1 MLTPKNGGIT
11 MCTSLF
17 IGSEKRGK
25 HSLFG
30 RNMDIEAHFGETV
43 VITPR
48 AYPFHLRCLPDEK
61 THYAIIGM
69 ATIREGFP
77 LYADA
82 MNEKGLCMSGLHFP
96 GNAVY
101 TPREKVPD
109 GIRRVAPF
117 ELVPYLLGTCGT
129 VQEVKAVLQSA
140 VIVDVPFSNILPNTP
155 LHWHIAAPDGAVI
168 LEAVADGL
176 RIYDDTVGVLTN
188 NPPYPFHVTNLRRY
202 AGLSENP
209 LPEEGSDR
217 QKTHPGE
224 TYDLGVGL
232 VGLPGDATSPARFV
246 RCATLKRLTAWE
258 SLTHN
263 EALGQFFRLLGAVAV
278 PYGVVLTKEG
288 ACHATRY
295 SCCMDTETMTYHVL
309 TDQTITPFSVTLT
322 KERCEGELLWK
333 AHP

>member
-1 MLTPKNGGIT
+1 

-17 IGSEKRGK
+17 VSSEKRGTR
-25 HSLFG
+25 SLFG

-48 AYPFHLRCLPDEK
+48 AYSVRLRCLPDMK

-69 ATIREGFP
+69 ATVREGFP

-82 MNEKGLCMSGLHFP
+82 MNEKGLCLAGLHFP

-101 TPREKVPD
+101 KLPGEVPD
-109 GIRRVAPF
+109 GIRCVTPF
-117 ELVPYLLGTCGT
+117 ELIPYLLGTCGT
-129 VQEVKAVLQSA
+129 VQEAKDVLKNTA
-140 VIVDVPFSNILPNTP
+140 IVDIPFSKSLPNTP

-168 LEAVADGL
+168 LEAVTDGV

-188 NPPYPFHVTNLRRY
+188 NPPYPFHLTNLHRY
-202 AGLSENP
+202 AGLSSKP
-209 LPEEGSDR
+209 LPAGCSGR

-224 TYDLGVGL
+224 TYDLGMGL
-232 VGLPGDATSPARFV
+232 VGLPGDATSPARFA

-258 SLTHN
+258 SLTYD
-263 EALGQFFRLLGAVAV
+263 EALGQFFRVLGAVAV
-278 PYGVVLTKEG
+278 PCGAVLTKEG
-288 ACHATRY
+288 AYHATRY
-295 SCCMDTETMTYHVL
+295 SCCMDTAALTYHVF
-309 TDQTITPFSVTLT
+309 TDQTITPLSVTLT
-322 KERCEGELLWK
+322 KERCEGERLWK